1 MDTPARFTLVQLRY
15 FVACAEAG
23 SMTAAAERLMIA
35 QSAVSAAVS
44 SLEKEL
50 RLQLF
55 IRRRARGLT
64 LTPAGERF
72 LQQAKDLLNQAREMA
87 EEARGTG
94 LELSGPV
101 TVGCFVTM
109 APLYLPPLLT
119 ECAATYP
126 EVEVR
131 VVEAETDA
139 LADALRA
146 GRIDFAL
153 AYNLGF
159 DEGVTRE
166 RVAVAPAHA
175 IVAPDHRLAGRGAVD
190 VAEFAGDPM
199 ILLDLPHSR
208 DYFWSLATAGG
219 LSPVVRYRTRSYET
233 VRSLVAQG
241 HGFSL
246 LNQVPAT
253 TQTYSGGE
261 VVVLA
266 LTSEYPPLEVVL
278 AQTAGVRQTVRA
290 DAVMEIARRVE
301 PATAARHHVGHPFG
315 ALAAISRNQM
325 NCTVFRCLS
334 D

>member
-1 MDTPARFTLVQLRY
+1 MEATPGFTLVQLRY
-15 FVACAEAG
+15 FVASAEAG
-23 SMTAAAERLMIA
+23 SMTAAAERLVIA
-35 QSAVSAAVS
+35 QSAVSTAVS
-44 SLEKEL
+44 NLEKDL

-72 LQQAKDLLNQAREMA
+72 LQQARDLLSQAREMA

-94 LELSGPV
+94 LHLSGPV
-101 TVGCFVTM
+101 AVGCFVTM

-119 ECAATYP
+119 DCAAAYP
-126 EVEVR
+126 DVEVR
-131 VVEAETDA
+131 VVEGETDA
-139 LADALRA
+139 LAEALRA

-166 RVAVAPAHA
+166 KVATAPAHA
-175 IVAPDHRLAGRGAVD
+175 IVAPGHRLAGRRSVD
-190 VAEFAGDPM
+190 VAQFAGDPL

-208 DYFWSLATAGG
+208 DYFWSLVTAGG

-253 TQTYSGGE
+253 RQTYAGGE
-261 VVVLA
+261 VVA
-266 LTSEYPPLEVVL
+266 LPLTDNYPPLDVVL
-278 AQTAGVRQTVRA
+278 ARLSGVRQTARA
-290 DAVMEIARRVE
+290 AAVMEIARRAV
-301 PATAARHHVGHPFG
+301 PATAARHHLTP
-315 ALAAISRNQM
+315 SPKQM
-325 NCTVFRCLS
+325 S
-334 D
+334 